1 MDEWVGKLLKQNERS
16 VRSIFIY
23 LLGTLLLALT
33 SGCGTIDI
41 RHGKM
46 PNIAAQEQFLKLGQS
61 TRAEVETL
69 LGKPYGKG
77 RAMLP
82 FQSRPAE
89 LWVYTYEKSIVAGL
103 ELQDAKRALLFI
115 YFDADLYD
123 GYIWFS
129 NFPENDT

>member
-1 MDEWVGKLLKQNERS
+1 MDERVGKLLKQEGRP

-23 LLGTLLLALT
+23 LFGTLLLALI
-33 SGCGTIDI
+33 SGCAELEI
-41 RHGKM
+41 RTGRM

-61 TRAEVETL
+61 TRTEVETL

-82 FQSRPAE
+82 FHSRPAE
-89 LWVYTYEKSIVAGL
+89 LWVYTYEQARIAGL
-103 ELQDAKRALLFI
+103 QLQDANRALLFV